1 MFDSEFNDFEN
12 QLNNKKVVIHVQKRN
27 ARQCFTVI
35 SDIAEDL
42 DLKKIC
48 RYLKKTLNCGGN
60 ILKDQEMGQIIRLTG
75 DQKQAVIDFFLS
87 EQIYKADEII
97 VKGI

>member
-1 MFDSEFNDFEN
+1 MFDEIEN
-12 QLNNKKVVIHVQKRN
+12 QLNIKKVVIQVQRRN
-27 ARQCFTVI
+27 GRQCFTIV

-42 DLKKIC
+42 DSHRIC

-60 ILKDQEMGQIIRLTG
+60 ILKDKELGEIMRLTG
-75 DQKQAVIDFFLS
+75 DQKQAVIDFFL
-87 EQIYKADEII
+87 EQEIYKGDEII

>member
-1 MFDSEFNDFEN
+1 MFDEIEN
-12 QLNNKKVVIHVQKRN
+12 QLNIKKVVIQVQRRN
-27 ARQCFTVI
+27 GRQCFTIV

-42 DLKKIC
+42 DSHKIC

-60 ILKDQEMGQIIRLTG
+60 ILKDKELGEIMRLTG
-75 DQKQAVIDFFLS
+75 DQKQAVIDFFI
-87 EQIYKADEII
+87 EQEIYKGDEII

>member
-1 MFDSEFNDFEN
+1 MFDETEDDFETHFKS
-12 QLNNKKVVIHVQKRN
+12 KKVIIQVQQRN
-27 ARQCFTVI
+27 GRQCFTII

-60 ILKDQEMGQIIRLTG
+60 ILNDPEIGEIIRLTG
-75 DQKQAVIDFFLS
+75 DQKQAVIDFFIK
-87 EQIYKADEII
+87 EEIYKAEDII
-97 VKGI
+97 LKGV

>member
-1 MFDSEFNDFEN
+1 MFDEIET
-12 QLNNKKVVIHVQKRN
+12 QLNIKKVVIQVQRRN
-27 ARQCFTVI
+27 GRQCFTII

-42 DLKKIC
+42 DSHKIC

-60 ILKDQEMGQIIRLTG
+60 ILKDKELGEIIRLTG
-75 DQKQAVIDFFLS
+75 DQKQAVIDFFI
-87 EQIYKADEII
+87 EQEIYKGDEII

>member
-1 MFDSEFNDFEN
+1 MFEDIEQ
-12 QLNNKKVVIHVQKRN
+12 QLNIKKVVIQVQRRN
-27 ARQCFTVI
+27 GRQCFTIV

-42 DLKKIC
+42 DSHKIC

-60 ILKDQEMGQIIRLTG
+60 ILKDKELGEIMRLTG
-75 DQKQAVIDFFLS
+75 DQKQAVIDFFI
-87 EQIYKADEII
+87 EQEIYKGDEII

>member
-1 MFDSEFNDFEN
+1 MFDEIET
-12 QLNNKKVVIHVQKRN
+12 QLNIKKVVIQVQRRN
-27 ARQCFTVI
+27 GRQCFTIV

-42 DLKKIC
+42 DSHKIC

-60 ILKDQEMGQIIRLTG
+60 ILKDKELGEIMRLTG
-75 DQKQAVIDFFLS
+75 DQKQAVIDFFI
-87 EQIYKADEII
+87 EQEIYKGDEII

>member
-1 MFDSEFNDFEN
+1 MFDEIET
-12 QLNNKKVVIHVQKRN
+12 QLNVKKVVIQVQRRN
-27 ARQCFTVI
+27 GRQCFTIV

-42 DLKKIC
+42 DSHRIC

-60 ILKDQEMGQIIRLTG
+60 ILKDKELGEIMRLTG
-75 DQKQAVIDFFLS
+75 DQKQAVIDFFL
-87 EQIYKADEII
+87 EQEIYKGDEII

>member
-1 MFDSEFNDFEN
+1 MFEEIEL
-12 QLNNKKVVIHVQKRN
+12 QLNTKKVVIQVQKRN
-27 ARQCFTVI
+27 GRQCFTVV

-42 DLKKIC
+42 DLNKIC

-60 ILKDQEMGQIIRLTG
+60 ILKDKELGEIMRLTG
-75 DQKQAVIDFFLS
+75 DQKQAVIDFFI
-87 EQIYKADEII
+87 EQEIYKGDEII

>member
-1 MFDSEFNDFEN
+1 MFDEIEN
-12 QLNNKKVVIHVQKRN
+12 QLNIKKVVIQVQRRN
-27 ARQCFTVI
+27 GRQCFTIV

-42 DLKKIC
+42 DSHKMC

-60 ILKDQEMGQIIRLTG
+60 ILKDKELGEIMRLTG
-75 DQKQAVIDFFLS
+75 DQKQAVIDFFL
-87 EQIYKADEII
+87 EQEIYKGDEII

>member
-1 MFDSEFNDFEN
+1 MFDEIET
-12 QLNNKKVVIHVQKRN
+12 QLNSKKVVIQVQKRN
-27 ARQCFTVI
+27 ARQCFTII

-60 ILKDQEMGQIIRLTG
+60 ILKDKELGEIMRLTG
-75 DQKQAVIDFFLS
+75 DQKQAVIDFFI
-87 EQIYKADEII
+87 EQEIYKGDEII

>member
-1 MFDSEFNDFEN
+1 MFDEIEN
-12 QLNNKKVVIHVQKRN
+12 QLNIKKVVIQVQRRN
-27 ARQCFTVI
+27 GRQCFTIV

-42 DLKKIC
+42 DSHRIC

-60 ILKDQEMGQIIRLTG
+60 ILKDKELGEIMRLTG
-75 DQKQAVIDFFLS
+75 DQKQAVIDFFI
-87 EQIYKADEII
+87 EQEIYKGDEII